1 MTGMT
6 KIFKTLDEQVRI
18 LQSKGLIINDE
29 EETKD
34 ILLRENYFFIS
45 GYRLLFMESI
55 TNKMFLPGTTF
66 EELYSMF
73 QFDRRVRN
81 ILFKNLLI
89 IENNIKSITAY
100 NLSGK
105 YGIREDEY
113 LDPKNFVN
121 DRKRKKQIDDLLR
134 KMKRQIRVNGNQHQ
148 ATLHY
153 TKKYGYVP
161 LWIAVKVL
169 SFGIVSELYQILK
182 VEDQENIAK
191 DFGVTRENLI
201 VYLPI
206 LANFRN
212 LCAHE
217 DILYENRTQK
227 HIKGTFYHQIL
238 NIKKSDE
245 EEYVKGTNDL
255 FALVIIMKRMLSY
268 DEFKNMSLEL
278 EKKIENLSY
287 NLHSIMIENILD
299 RMGFPSNYM
308 QLANIE
314 RSSIDEK

>member
-1 MTGMT
+1 ML
-6 KIFKTLDEQVRI
+6 KVFKTLDEQIRI
-18 LQSKGLIINDE
+18 LQSKGLIINNE
-29 EETKD
+29 NEAKS

-100 NLSGK
+100 NLSSK

-134 KMKRQIRVNGNQHQ
+134 KMKRQIRVNGEQHQ

-182 VEDQENIAK
+182 VEDQENIAR
-191 DFGVTRENLI
+191 DFNVTRENLI

-217 DILYENRTQK
+217 DILYDHKAQRNIDDTKFHEQL
-227 HIKGTFYHQIL
+227 QIPKV
-238 NIKKSDE
+238 NDE
-245 EEYVKGTNDL
+245 YIYGKNDL
-255 FALVIIMKRMLSY
+255 FAVIIILKQMLRKEDFFLLMSEIEY
-268 DEFKNMSLEL
+268 EFQILADRLKTISV
-278 EKKIENLSY
+278 EKVF
-287 NLHSIMIENILD
+287 D
-299 RMGFPSNYM
+299 RMGFPMNYGEIVR
-308 QLANIE
+308 L
-314 RSSIDEK
+314 